1 MKKSVWIKGLEIRKM
16 TNKQL
21 ANYEFNVRITNP
33 DEPSDHELLK
43 QVAKNQAS
51 DHELLM
57 ELAKNQANDHK
68 LLMELAKNQA
78 SDHELLKQL
87 VEKVNNIEAK
97 LKEHDQLFKDHG
109 WIK

>member
-1 MKKSVWIKGLEIRKM
+1 MKKSIWIKALELRKM
-16 TNKQL
+16 TNSQL
-21 ANYEFNVRITNP
+21 AKYEVNTRITNP
-33 DEPSDHELLK
+33 DEP
-43 QVAKNQAS
+43 
-51 DHELLM
+51 
-57 ELAKNQANDHK
+57 
-68 LLMELAKNQA
+68 